1 MSRKKIILAIAAIV
15 LVASFTKLL
24 WLTAGVSGIAIVYL
38 LFTSDLSHYK
48 WHKRIKWLLST
59 IAFASIFIVAI
70 SARIFL
76 IEIFAIPSGSMENT
90 LLPGDKILVNK
101 LSYGPRMPYSPYEI
115 PWVNLFWF
123 LKANAKTNTDTIYW
137 DYNRLDGY
145 SMIKN
150 GDVLVFGHPLWGKR
164 DNYFVKRCIAIP
176 GDTLEI
182 RQGQVF
188 VNGQLF
194 TEPENVKKQYRLWY
208 KDAAQLQKLTD
219 SMQITSL
226 DIKSIESDCKIF
238 LNHSQYKM
246 LSGAACIDSI
256 QLDVLSKDSAN
267 WVDPKN
273 REIQWTITDF
283 GPLVVPQ
290 KGVSVELNERNFLL
304 YQRTIRRLEKVKLN
318 RSGETFLVD
327 GKPATKFT
335 FRHDYYFMMGDN
347 RNNSNDSRYWGF
359 VPEENIVGKAVV
371 VLFSANESGVE
382 WNRIL
387 KKIE

>member
-24 WLTAGVSGIAIVYL
+24 WLTAGGSVVSIVYL
-38 LFTSDLSHYK
+38 LLTSDLSHYK
-48 WHKRIKWLLST
+48 WNKRIKWLLST

-145 SMIKN
+145 SRIKN

-176 GDTLEI
+176 GDTIEI

-194 TEPENVKKQYRLWY
+194 PEPENVKKQYRLWY

-246 LSGAACIDSI
+246 LSGAACIDSL

-273 REIQWTITDF
+273 REIQCTITDF

-290 KGVSVELNERNFLL
+290 KGTSVELNERNFLL

-327 GKPATKFT
+327 GKPAAKFT

-371 VLFSANESGVE
+371 VLFSGNESGVE